1 MKIIKKK
8 FDNLIVLKREVF
20 RDRRGYF
27 TENFNKKNFLEIIQK
42 RRIDFY
48 QDNISF
54 SKKGVLRGLH
64 YQIKPYEQGKL
75 VSVIKGKIFD
85 VAVDIRPSSKY
96 FGKYFSIILSD
107 KNNLQFWIP
116 EGFAHGFIALKD
128 SIIKYKT
135 TKYYSKKHEK
145 TILWKDKKLQIKWP
159 IKRGILVSPKDN
171 MGMNFSDI
179 KN

>member
-20 RDRRGYF
+20 RDKRGYF